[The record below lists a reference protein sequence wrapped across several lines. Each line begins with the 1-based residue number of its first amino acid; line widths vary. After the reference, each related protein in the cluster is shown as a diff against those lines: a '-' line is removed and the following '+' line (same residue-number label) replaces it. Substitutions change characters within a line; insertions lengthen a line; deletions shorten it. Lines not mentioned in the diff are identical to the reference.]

1 MEPADP
7 IGDNPKLPEA
17 QIITWKKQARVME
30 SEESGEAPAVGE
42 AEAEEVGQPQ
52 AVERPAPERVRAPRR
67 DDDIRSTLQAIQREQ
82 QKLAKEQQKLA
93 KQQQKL
99 KRFMKNCFTNIGER
113 FNIDFS
119 GCSCSSEEDV
129 QTGVHRDAPG
139 PSRPPQEQSS
149 DSVSLSE

>member
-1 MEPADP
+1 MGA
-7 IGDNPKLPEA
+7 A
-17 QIITWKKQARVME
+17 
-30 SEESGEAPAVGE
+30 GE
-42 AEAEEVGQPQ
+42 AEVGQQEAVVGQ
-52 AVERPAPERVRAPRR
+52 AAERVRAPRR
-67 DDDIRSTLQAIQREQ
+67 DDDICSTHQAIQREQ

-99 KRFMKNCFTNIGER
+99 KWFMKNCFTKISER

-129 QTGVHRDAPG
+129 QTKVHRDAPG